1 MRKNGLIPVYILKIL
16 SQTDASHRLTQK
28 DLLQLLHEKY
38 DVKISRGTLG
48 SYLHELRQAHYISG
62 ERGIYRNRDLSD
74 EEIRIVIDSVLF
86 GHLLP
91 QDQAKALI
99 GKLQSLGSLAL
110 ERKVRAI
117 HELPDINHNNNE
129 HLYEIMEALDE
140 AIENHKRVRITSC
153 RYGID
158 KQLHET
164 STRIVDPYYI
174 VSDLSRFY
182 LICHNDGSDD
192 LGNRRLDRM
201 AKVEILEEGCVSIRT
216 LSSYAHGFDL
226 GDYMREHIYMFAGDS
241 ETCQLKIVKDHIGD
255 FIDWYGTSFH
265 VMEED
270 EEYVLIS
277 AKINTQALYYWVLQY
292 GEMVE
297 VLSPLSLREKV
308 KAGLTRMLA
317 RYQA

>member
-62 ERGIYRNRDLSD
+62 ERGIYRNWDLSD

-91 QDQAKALI
+91 QDQVKALI

-140 AIENHKRVRITSC
+140 AIENHKRCLLYTSPSP
-153 RYGID
+153 R
-158 KQLHET
+158 
-164 STRIVDPYYI
+164 
-174 VSDLSRFY
+174 
-182 LICHNDGSDD
+182 
-192 LGNRRLDRM
+192 
-201 AKVEILEEGCVSIRT
+201 
-216 LSSYAHGFDL
+216 
-226 GDYMREHIYMFAGDS
+226 DS
-241 ETCQLKIVKDHIGD
+241 
-255 FIDWYGTSFH
+255 
-265 VMEED
+265 
-270 EEYVLIS
+270 
-277 AKINTQALYYWVLQY
+277 
-292 GEMVE
+292 
-297 VLSPLSLREKV
+297 
-308 KAGLTRMLA
+308 
-317 RYQA
+317 